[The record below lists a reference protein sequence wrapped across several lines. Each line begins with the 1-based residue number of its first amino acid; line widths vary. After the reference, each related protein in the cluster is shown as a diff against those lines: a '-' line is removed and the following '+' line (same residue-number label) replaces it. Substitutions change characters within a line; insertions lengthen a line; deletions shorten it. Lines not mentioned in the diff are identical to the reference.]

1 MPVIMAMPKP
11 RNSSW
16 KTSLSPAGCT
26 VTPAG
31 NCCSA
36 GSGPSQIA
44 RFDRRRNVTITA
56 DLNGRP
62 LGDVDAQVKALPAL
76 QQLPAG
82 VTVQPSGDSEVFQEL
97 FLGFGVAMLT
107 GIVCVYG
114 VLLLLFNHA
123 GQPLTILIAVPL
135 AAAGA
140 FIALLVTGT
149 QISMPVLIGLIM
161 LIGIAVKNSILVV
174 DYAVDA
180 QRLHGMSRHEAL
192 IDACHKR
199 ARPVVMTT
207 MAMIAGML
215 PIALGYAADSSF
227 RAPMAIAVIGGLI
240 TSTVLSLVVVPAA
253 FTLVEDIEHLLFR
266 RRTPRTADM
275 ASAKAVEG

>member
-1 MPVIMAMPKP
+1 
-11 RNSSW
+11 
-16 KTSLSPAGCT
+16 
-26 VTPAG
+26 
-31 NCCSA
+31 
-36 GSGPSQIA
+36 
-44 RFDRRRNVTITA
+44 
-56 DLNGRP
+56 
-62 LGDVDAQVKALPAL
+62 
-76 QQLPAG
+76 
-82 VTVQPSGDSEVFQEL
+82 VQPSGDSEVFQEL